1 MGRYLAGLS
10 EQPIFYIKIR
20 VTFMSP
26 GDARSDTHGDKLY
39 IHSTHIIIF
48 NAHDFLIYSFIL
60 FFYRSVEQVTVSSV
74 YDIRTKDMFG
84 YKTM

>member
-1 MGRYLAGLS
+1 MGEYLAGLP

-26 GDARSDTHGDKLY
+26 GDSRSDTHGDKLY

-48 NAHDFLIYSFIL
+48 NTHDFLIYSFIL
-60 FFYRSVEQVTVSSV
+60 FFIGALSKSQFPVFTIYAQ
-74 YDIRTKDMFG
+74 
-84 YKTM
+84 KTC